1 MVNNFTKTVDLLHRA
16 MDANLVRR
24 SVIANNLAN
33 AEVPNFKRSEV
44 NFESELK
51 KALETEK
58 QRPAL
63 ELTLTDSKHIP
74 NWRERDYREVQPR
87 RVLDY
92 ISASRNNG
100 NNVDP
105 EQEIMLA
112 LENQMAYTLLAQAET
127 FEFSQVNLVL
137 R

>member
-1 MVNNFTKTVDLLHRA
+1 MDLLHRA

-24 SVIANNLAN
+24 DVIANNLAN

-51 KALETEK
+51 KALESEK
-58 QRPAL
+58 LRPAL
-63 ELTLTDSKHIP
+63 ELTLTDEKHIP
-74 NWRERDYREVQPR
+74 NWRERDYRDVKPR

-92 ISASRNNG
+92 LSTSRNNG
-100 NNVDP
+100 NNVDA
-105 EQEIMLA
+105 EQEFNLA
-112 LENQMAYTLLAQAET
+112 LQNQMTQTLLYQSAA
-127 FEFSQVNLVL
+127 FEFGQINSAL